1 MVASNDVSCKPK
13 DTWLDIEIRQSKF
26 LPEGPSVLE
35 SLSLSFRRD
44 RLVRLG
50 QIREVNLMEDF
61 YCRWFLEERFSS
73 EIFSPLVH
81 VTLIPTLQITSP
93 QNVQPLAE
101 RGWFHADNNPGSLVF
116 TTVASRFNPSAPLS
130 LTPSLV
136 QGKEL

>member
-1 MVASNDVSCKPK
+1 MHSQAPEGEGLFPSEMVASNDVGCKPK

-81 VTLIPTLQITSP
+81 IASIPPFKDQSCKS
-93 QNVQPLAE
+93 
-101 RGWFHADNNPGSLVF
+101 PGSPNNVC
-116 TTVASRFNPSAPLS
+116 SEPQRP
-130 LTPSLV
+130 
-136 QGKEL
+136 